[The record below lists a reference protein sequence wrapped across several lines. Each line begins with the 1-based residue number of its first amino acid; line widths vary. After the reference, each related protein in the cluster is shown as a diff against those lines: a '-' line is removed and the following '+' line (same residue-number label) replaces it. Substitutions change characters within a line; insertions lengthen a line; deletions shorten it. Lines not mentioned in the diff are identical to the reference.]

1 MKQTARSISRRSLI
15 GVLLAVL
22 ALLAAACG
30 GGAAETD
37 EAGETAAADAATEA
51 PDDGTTEAT
60 EAAEA
65 AQVDLSG
72 VSLTASTSQPGALLI
87 PQFYAFDLLRE
98 WGAEVEEVVLTG
110 TPGIQALVAGRT
122 NLAPH
127 GADELILGAA
137 EGAEPVAV
145 GSLVAKQEYVLAAT
159 GDITSVEDLQGST
172 IGMSGP
178 AGFDALLTRF
188 ALDDAGLDPDTDVNF
203 VQVGGSPDRAA
214 ALLSGQ
220 VDATTIVLDDWFQ
233 LQSQTDEAQIV
244 LSMAEFVPDYPSSV
258 YFGLAS
264 YWEENPQVAL
274 GVACAS
280 LEANQWAQ
288 EDRQAFLD
296 YGTELIEGADPA
308 AIEELYDYAIEV
320 GMYPTDPAEA
330 LSTTGMQALM
340 EAMLETGDISE
351 PVDVEN
357 VMDTSYLEEAASMGC
372 GQ

>member
-1 MKQTARSISRRSLI
+1 MEHRSRWISGRSRVW
-15 GVLLAVL
+15 VLLTAL
-22 ALLAAACG
+22 ALLVTACG
-30 GGAAETD
+30 GADETSESDDGAAN
-37 EAGETAAADAATEA
+37 DAATEA
-51 PDDGTTEAT
+51 ADAGGSE
-60 EAAEA
+60 EAADGGA
-65 AQVDLSG
+65 AQVDLTG
-72 VSLTASTSQPGALLI
+72 VSVTASTSQPGALLI
-87 PQFYAFDLLRE
+87 PQFYAFDLMRE
-98 WGAEVEEVVLTG
+98 WGADVEEVVLTN
-110 TPGIQALVAGRT
+110 TPGIQALVAERT

-145 GSLVAKQEYVLAAT
+145 APLVAKQEYVLAAT
-159 GDITSVEDLQGST
+159 GDVASVEDLEGAT

-188 ALDDAGLDPDTDVNF
+188 ALQDAGLDPDADVNF

-214 ALLSGQ
+214 AMLSGQ
-220 VDATTIVLDDWFQ
+220 VDAATIVIDDWFQ
-233 LQSQTDEAQIV
+233 LQSEADGAEIV

-258 YFGLAS
+258 YFGLAPF
-264 YWEENPQVAL
+264 WADNPQAAL

-280 LEANQWAQ
+280 LEANKWAQ
-288 EDRQAFLD
+288 EDKQAFLD

-330 LSTTGMQALM
+330 LSVDGMQSLM
-340 EAMLETGDISE
+340 EAMVETGDISE
-351 PVDVEN
+351 PVDVET
-357 VMDTSYLEEAASMGC
+357 VIDTSYLEEAASMGC